1 MTDSSLTVVIGLT
14 AAFETMAAPPEFT
27 SVFPI
32 EIYER
37 VIDHVHY
44 DYSPYW
50 ATKDEF
56 HQGAHLV
63 TKTLC
68 NCALTCAGW
77 LSRSRVNIY
86 RRLRL
91 QHTEYETLTLLVLA
105 LDSTPALQQLVE
117 ILEVIAAVPPDE
129 GIAPPRSIWHSWP
142 VMLAGRL
149 PRLRCL
155 GLYTQHT
162 LDLHTPSLRTLTA
175 FSTVTELSLHWS
187 GGPEHSCREALK
199 LIAAFSN
206 VRRLTLR
213 GSLRLP
219 RRLLPSQT
227 ASLSG
232 VAFLHLDDIDVSD
245 HLAPVLVARPGP
257 VV

>member
-1 MTDSSLTVVIGLT
+1 
-14 AAFETMAAPPEFT
+14 MAAPPEFT

-56 HQGAHLV
+56 HQGARMV
-63 TKTLC
+63 AKTLC
-68 NCALTCAGW
+68 NCALTCADW
-77 LSRSRVNIY
+77 LPRSRVNIY

-91 QHTEYETLTLLVLA
+91 QHTEYETLTLLVRA
-105 LDSTPALQQLVE
+105 LDSTLTLQQLVE
-117 ILEVIAAVPPDE
+117 ILEVIATVPDE
-129 GIAPPRSIWHSWP
+129 DVTPPRSIWHTWP
-142 VMLAGRL
+142 VILAGRL

-155 GLYTQHT
+155 GLYTQHI
-162 LDLHTPSLRTLTA
+162 LGLHTPSLRTLTA

-199 LIAAFSN
+199 LIAVFPN

-227 ASLSG
+227 TSLSG
-232 VAFLHLDDIDVSD
+232 VIFIHLDDIDRSN
-245 HLAPVLVARPGP
+245 LANCGITITELPTLY
-257 VV
+257 